1 MLQSKKILIASLT
14 IALLLILITS
24 TFFSIVAAQSV
35 NSDDVII
42 LIKDWEEK
50 KIQNSQWVNIITAFT
65 LMEPQGVILPN
76 GEPMPSSY
84 ITDDWFYVN
93 DAGLVEKGVFS
104 IKDNNGNILQQSAFQ
119 NNVLINFTFDDR
131 QENQDFFSLNIDLGL
146 AQQIREASN
155 QGLKINK
162 SDETVEGRPSVMYFY
177 TEELKLPTQLGA
189 DSVIVDSIVQK
200 GFFDAETKDFVQLQ
214 TVWVLSDGT
223 ELVYV
228 TVYIISIDSYS
239 SPNDEILKILEGVK

>member
-1 MLQSKKILIASLT
+1 ME
-14 IALLLILITS
+14 
-24 TFFSIVAAQSV
+24 AQSV
-35 NSDDVII
+35 NSDEVIT

-50 KIQNSQWVNIITAFT
+50 KLQNGQWVNIINEVT
-65 LMEPQGVILPN
+65 LMELQGVILPN

-104 IKDNNGNILQQSAFQ
+104 IKDNSGNILQQSAFQ

-146 AQQIREASN
+146 SQQIKEASN

-162 SDETVEGRPSVMYFY
+162 SDEMVEEKPSIMYFY
-177 TEELKLPTQLGA
+177 TEELKLPTPLGA
-189 DSVIVDSIVQK
+189 DSVIVDGIVKK
-200 GFFDAETKDFVQLQ
+200 GFFDAETKDFIQLQ

-223 ELVYV
+223 ELVYE
-228 TVYIISIDSYS
+228 TVYIISIDSYPT
-239 SPNDEILKILEGVK
+239 PNDEILKILEGVK